1 MNVKISNLRDRNA
14 FIKKLEKMPYEEI
27 ENLLNN
33 KRRVGSRDG
42 GTKPGCLKSHENY
55 ELFLL
60 WVLTV
65 DILNEAKSGR

>member
-1 MNVKISNLRDRNA
+1 MNVKISNMRDRNA
-14 FIKKLEKMPYEEI
+14 FIKKLEKMPYEQI

-33 KRRVGSRDG
+33 KRRLGSRDG
-42 GTKPGCLKSHENY
+42 GTKPGCHENY